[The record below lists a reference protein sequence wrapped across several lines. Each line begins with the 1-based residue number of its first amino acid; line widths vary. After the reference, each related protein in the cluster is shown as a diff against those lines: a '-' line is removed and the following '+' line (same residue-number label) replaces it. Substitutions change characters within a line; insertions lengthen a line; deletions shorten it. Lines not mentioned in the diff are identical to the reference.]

1 MSELLFYTLS
11 IWLILASLSVS
22 LSVYPMHSVLSL
34 ITAFILTSMLWLNLG
49 AEFLALAL
57 LFVYVGAVMVLFLFI
72 VFMLNVN
79 KLEALPFWVKWL
91 TLGSMMLLLYYL
103 SGRVVQLELPLES
116 IETVSNTKA
125 LGIRLYTKY
134 WMAFEI
140 LGCVLLA
147 TMVAVIRMVDKRVG
161 FVKTQDI
168 SEQLNRSKEDCIT
181 WM

>member
-1 MSELLFYTLS
+1 MSELLFYMLS
-11 IWLILASLSVS
+11 ICLILASLSVS
-22 LSVYPMHSVLSL
+22 LSAYPMHSILSL

-72 VFMLNVN
+72 VFMLNAN
-79 KLEALPFWVKWL
+79 KLESLPFSVKWL

-103 SGRVVQLELPLES
+103 SGRMIKADLPLEA

-125 LGIRLYTKY
+125 LGILLYTKY
-134 WMAFEI
+134 WITFEL

-147 TMVAVIRMVDKRVG
+147 TMVAVIRMVDERVG
-161 FVKTQDI
+161 FVKTQNITD
-168 SEQLNRSKEDCIT
+168 QLNRTKEDCIR